1 MQTVSYTKV
10 HLLDHMGSDLSV
22 VNAARVSFGKT
33 SKKLNRKDKAL
44 IKYLAEHEHWS
55 PFAHCFLS
63 FRIAAPIFVARQLG
77 KHQVGLAWNEISRR
91 YVDFEPEIYQPEG
104 WRKRAAD
111 NVKQGSSDELVE
123 YQDRVQHMYY
133 DAARHMMDAYLA
145 MLDMGCCPEQA
156 RAILPQSM
164 MTEWVWSGSLYAFAR
179 VFSLRLKPDAQR
191 ETQEV
196 VREISHCCSEKFPTA
211 WAALRDCS

>member
-1 MQTVSYTKV
+1 MQTVSYKKV

-91 YVDFEPEIYQPEG
+91 YVDFEPEIYKPEG
-104 WRKRAAD
+104 WRKRAAE

-123 YQDRVQHMYY
+123 YQDRIQHMYY
-133 DAARHMMDAYLA
+133 DAARHTMDSYLA

-196 VREISHCCSEKFPTA
+196 VREISHCCSEKFPVA

>member
-1 MQTVSYTKV
+1 MNTVTYTKV

-22 VNAARVSFGKT
+22 VNAARVSFGKQ
-33 SKKLNRKDKAL
+33 SNKLNRKDKAL
-44 IKYLAEHEHWS
+44 IKYLAEHQHWS

-63 FRIAAPIFVARQLG
+63 FRIAAPLFVARQLG

-91 YVDFEPEIYQPEG
+91 YVEFEPEIYQPEG
-104 WRKRAAD
+104 WRKRATE
-111 NVKQGSSDELVE
+111 NVKQGSSTELVQ
-123 YQDRVQHMYY
+123 YQESIHHMYY
-133 DAARHMMDAYLA
+133 DAARHAVDAYIS

-179 VFSLRLKPDAQR
+179 VFKLRLKPDVQQ